1 MDLKSAWRA
10 TRQWVPFTL
19 RTMGFGTVSLTLG
32 PLTSDRAA
40 SLWAMRNWCRS
51 SARGLNI
58 EVIASGLENVPPPP
72 FVYCSNHQSL
82 LDVLVLGSVL
92 PHDYKWAAKRSLMK
106 IPFLGWHLQLA
117 GHVPVDRNAGSRSA
131 AEVIGRFEK
140 VLRDGRPLLVFPEGT
155 RSEDGIVRPFKNG
168 GFYAAVR
175 AGVPVVPVA
184 LDGAHHLMRKG
195 AIETGDGTTMRV
207 VRVRTGAPIYPLK
220 QGREGARVADL
231 RERTFAAVLDLHR
244 EIGGQPQPP
253 KAASKVEV
261 ENADGATPMRFIE
274 VSQRHS
280 SAPVSSPEASAHDA
294 QG

>member
-10 TRQWVPFTL
+10 TRQWLPFTL
-19 RTMGFGTVSLTLG
+19 RTMGFGTVSLALG
-32 PLTSDRAA
+32 PLTEDRAA

-51 SARGLNI
+51 SARALHI
-58 EVIASGLENVPPPP
+58 DVVASGLENVPPPP

-92 PHDYKWAAKRSLMK
+92 PHDYKWAAKSSLMT

-117 GHVPVDRNAGSRSA
+117 GHVPVDRSGGAKSA

-140 VLRDGRPLLVFPEGT
+140 VLRDGKPLLVFPEGT

-195 AIETGDGTTMRV
+195 AIDAGDGSSMRV
-207 VRVRTGAPIYPLK
+207 VKVRTGAPIYPLK
-220 QGREGARVADL
+220 QGREGAKVADL
-231 RERTFAAVLDLHR
+231 RERTFAAVLELHR
-244 EIGGQPQPP
+244 QIGGQPPP
-253 KAASKVEV
+253 KPTVVETV
-261 ENADGATPMRFIE
+261 EGEAPMRFVD
-274 VSQRHS
+274 VSPRAS
-280 SAPVSSPEASAHDA
+280 GAPAQSPEAAL
-294 QG
+294 QGAES

>member
-1 MDLKSAWRA
+1 MDLMSAWRA
-10 TRQWVPFTL
+10 ARQWVPFSL
-19 RTMGFGTVSLTLG
+19 RTMGFGTASLTLG
-32 PLTSDRAA
+32 PLTPDRAA

-51 SARGLNI
+51 SARALNI
-58 EVIASGLENVPPPP
+58 EVLASGLENVPPPP

-92 PHDYKWAAKRSLMK
+92 PHDYKWAAKSSLMK

-117 GHVPVDRNAGSRSA
+117 GHVPVERSGGARSA

-140 VLRDGRPLLVFPEGT
+140 VLRDGKPLLVFPEGT

-195 AIETGDGTTMRV
+195 AIHTGDGSMRF
-207 VRVRTGAPIYPLK
+207 VRVRTGAPIYPMK
-220 QGREGARVADL
+220 QGREGVRVADL
-231 RERTFAAVLDLHR
+231 RDRTFAAVLELHK
-244 EIGGQPQPP
+244 EIGGQPPP
-253 KAASKVEV
+253 KPVAKVVEKVEG
-261 ENADGATPMRFIE
+261 EAPMRFIE
-274 VSQRHS
+274 VPRGA
-280 SAPVSSPEASAHDA
+280 SASSPSQEPVGRDA